1 MEKELQRNILTLIK
15 LAASISVLLF
25 IGIMPTHHQP
35 SSLYFL
41 SNHMVANLLLSGCK
55 RVDKIIQQ
63 QKDKDKDRSH
73 DKLVCNSSCREE
85 DCSSL
90 SAEQE
95 LLFEFL
101 SNLPDTVVEE
111 VVQSFQAKLETF
123 LMDDMEDNLNENT
136 KHIDNKEMTDSFFG
150 VNSLLTVIQGFQLN
164 SVFFTKSLWFCL
176 KQYGGTRSY
185 KYLSDSLCSS
195 LPGLS
200 CLTSLNISHVADDR
214 IMYTV
219 TRYLNNL
226 ISLDISN
233 SRVSDTGLR
242 FFTPTRYPTRSII
255 RNLEDMMEY
264 KYPSLKPDLY
274 QLQCRAGCPK
284 LEHLNLQNCENI
296 TEKGVLYVVE
306 YLTRLKTMKYHQHS
320 SVLEIIIR
328 WSSALTEKEK
338 ASKVLNLQEVE
349 HGYYTMAPLSISPH
363 ISTLARIMSS
373 LTTITLVTT
382 DSSLSLL
389 AMFNNLA
396 RVTLKLEDY
405 LGEGFIDL
413 LTKLGDQ
420 LEEVSLSCSDDSE
433 EDLSHEYFVAE
444 HADQQGQLFDLAILS
459 VGLLAKRVTKLSL
472 SGYGLVTSNAVNA
485 IGLREKLDNPS
496 WLRRQSSEWFSYL
509 TNFTIMSYLPAMT
522 VHSGLMRSVL
532 IGARNLKILN
542 IEGSFATFFTD
553 SFLSSILSSNPMERL
568 CILDICSSG
577 EDSIPLTCQT
587 VRQLLDTCVRIRE
600 IWIADWR
607 ISCACVKELR
617 RFVRENNWDV
627 LITRKGTRMTS

>member
-1 MEKELQRNILTLIK
+1 MQQQQEKENE
-15 LAASISVLLF
+15 
-25 IGIMPTHHQP
+25 
-35 SSLYFL
+35 
-41 SNHMVANLLLSGCK
+41 SN
-55 RVDKIIQQ
+55 Q
-63 QKDKDKDRSH
+63 
-73 DKLVCNSSCREE
+73 DKLDCHSSCRE
-85 DCSSL
+85 DVCSSL
-90 SAEQE
+90 PPEQE

-111 VVQSFQAKLETF
+111 VVQSFQAKLETC
-123 LMDDMEDNLNENT
+123 LMDDMEDNLNRNT
-136 KHIDNKEMTDSFFG
+136 QNIEKMEMDDSFFG

-164 SVFFTKSLWFCL
+164 SVYFTKCLWFCL

-185 KYLSDSLCSS
+185 KNLSDSLCSS

-200 CLTSLNISHVADDR
+200 YLTSLNISHVADDR

-363 ISTLARIMSS
+363 ISTLARIMPS

-382 DSSLSLL
+382 DSSVSLL

-405 LGEGFIDL
+405 LGEGFIDF
-413 LTKLGDQ
+413 LTKQGEH
-420 LEEVSLSCSDDSE
+420 LEEVSVSCSTDSE
-433 EDLSHEYFVAE
+433 EDFSHEYFVAG
-444 HADQQGQLFDLAILS
+444 HADQQGQLFDLALLS

-472 SGYGLVTSNAVNA
+472 SGYGLVNSNAVKTM
-485 IGLREKLDNPS
+485 GLREKLDSPS
-496 WLRRQSSEWFSYL
+496 WLRRQSCEWFSSL
-509 TNFTIMSYLPAMT
+509 TNLTIMSYLPAMT
-522 VHSGLMRSVL
+522 VNSGLMRSVL

-542 IEGSFATFFTD
+542 IEGSFANFFTD
-553 SFLSSILSSNPMERL
+553 SFLSSVLSSNPMERL
-568 CILDICSSG
+568 HIIDICSTG
-577 EDSIPLTCQT
+577 DDSIPLTCQT
-587 VRQLLDTCVRIRE
+587 VRHLLDTCVRIRE

-607 ISCACVKELR
+607 ISCSCIRELR
-617 RFVRENNWDV
+617 KFVRENNWDV
-627 LITRKGTRMTS
+627 LITRKGTRMTSS